1 MTSSPFQDAV
11 AIDTN
16 VFEHLL
22 DPQENADLHINKLLV
37 FLHELGTSLIVDNGK
52 RISNEYNH
60 RIGPRIANQYDT
72 RNEIYILR
80 YWVEYAPRQEVQV
93 FGADTLM
100 TAIGNVIVELREAVD
115 RIFVY
120 VAFRQGKVL
129 ISNDKAHIVDG
140 PVTERGRYPRRHR
153 LLSETRRWRRTR
165 PDDADI
171 LTSIEA
177 HGKI

>member
-22 DPQENADLHINKLLV
+22 NAQQNTDCHINRLLEH
-37 FLHELGTSLIVDNGK
+37 LQDQELSLIVDERG
-52 RISNEYNH
+52 RIASEYSD
-60 RIGPRIANQYDT
+60 RIGTRIANQYVT

-80 YWVEYAPRQEVQV
+80 YWMEFAPRQEVRV
-93 FGADTLM
+93 FGADNLM
-100 TAIGNVIVELREAVD
+100 TAIRKVIIEITEAID

-120 VAFRQGKVL
+120 VAFRQGKAL

-140 PVTERGRYPRRHR
+140 PVTKRGRYPRRHR
-153 LLSETRRWRRTR
+153 LLSDTRRWRRTR
-165 PDDADI
+165 PDHADI
-171 LTSIEA
+171 LTSTEA